1 MNLNALHQ
9 LGSFKRLFCIVQLK
23 ENYKICMKTHL
34 QKAKFLAVNQFM
46 EDAYF
51 LHGYS
56 KQGLPVN
63 SKKHQW
69 HPGYKTLGHSS

>member
-1 MNLNALHQ
+1 MEPHQEEMNETVRAR
-9 LGSFKRLFCIVQLK
+9 KRLLK

-63 SKKHQW
+63 SKKHQR